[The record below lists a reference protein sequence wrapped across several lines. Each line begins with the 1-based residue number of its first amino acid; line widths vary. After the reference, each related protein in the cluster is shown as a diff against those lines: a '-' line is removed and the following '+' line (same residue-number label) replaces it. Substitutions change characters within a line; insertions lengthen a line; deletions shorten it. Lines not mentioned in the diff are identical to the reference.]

1 MIRSPLQYRIFLI
14 HAPWPDQWSAY
25 KTSGQPKN
33 FWTLHCFR
41 AFLFSVRK
49 TRGKNS
55 KVVEKYTNSLLY
67 SRKDLSFI
75 AERFRQSLE
84 HYCSKPGKFFTCYG
98 YRITLKAA
106 LYCSALT
113 SQPRLKENGVVDLT
127 DLPKRD
133 EKEKR
138 DPESTKTFIKMRF
151 GLQV

>member
-33 FWTLHCFR
+33 FWTLHCLR

-75 AERFRQSLE
+75 AERFRRIKQNYFCLTGGFYT
-84 HYCSKPGKFFTCYG
+84 HYGTC
-98 YRITLKAA
+98 ITLKGH
-106 LYCSALT
+106 T
-113 SQPRLKENGVVDLT
+113 LKLCAYSSSKTKRKYGQSLT